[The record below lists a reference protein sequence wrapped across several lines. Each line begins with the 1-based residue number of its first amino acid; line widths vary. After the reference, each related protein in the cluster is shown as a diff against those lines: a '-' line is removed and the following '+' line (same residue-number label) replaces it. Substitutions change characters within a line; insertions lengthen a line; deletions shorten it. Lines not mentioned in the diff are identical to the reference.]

1 MAAKKPK
8 SKTVYELERAPVVTM
23 LGHVDHGKTSILD
36 TIRGT
41 RVQSCEAGGITQ
53 KVRAHRV
60 EYAVDGEKYPIT
72 FIDTP
77 GHEAFSN
84 MRSRGA
90 SITDIAVLVVAADDS
105 VQPQTKEAI
114 AFAQKAKVPIIVALN
129 KVDIEG
135 VDKAKVKR
143 ELSQVGVQVEEL
155 GGDVMC
161 IETSATKKI
170 GIDDLLN
177 AILLVAE
184 LQQLKKRKP
193 SQGTGEAVVLESTL
207 DKSLGA
213 ISLCLMQAGKITVGD
228 YYLWKNRCGKVRAL
242 KNESFCDQDNAE
254 CSEPIWIA
262 GFSDEVPV
270 GTVLYFFENEKSARQ
285 ELKEEKVKDKEIINA
300 EEEQGSIEEELDSE
314 ILEKLLGARK
324 DEEIPELNLIVR
336 TDSQGTLEV
345 VKQELE
351 ELSSQEV
358 KINVIDSA
366 TGEITEEDILKAHGV
381 NGVVIGFNSRISK
394 NVQKVAKQEKVL
406 VRNYE
411 IIYELLEE
419 IAEVVESLM
428 RPTQV
433 EVVVAKALV
442 KKVFELSNG
451 SLVAGCKVTKGTVV
465 KGYRCY
471 VERPSLKKDSRVG
484 EAKITSV
491 RHGKEEIRDAPKDTE
506 CGILLEPQLAI
517 EKDDE
522 IVCFKIEKQ

>member
-1 MAAKKPK
+1 MAKKTK
-8 SKTVYELERAPVVTM
+8 AKYELGRPPVVTM

-36 TIRGT
+36 AIRGT
-41 RVQSCEAGGITQ
+41 KVQSCEAGGITQ
-53 KVRAHRV
+53 KVRAHQV
-60 EYAVDGEKYPIT
+60 EYTTDGQVYPIT

-90 SITDIAVLVVAADDS
+90 SVTDIAVLVVAADDS

-114 AFAQKAKVPIIVALN
+114 EFAHKSKVPIIVALN

-161 IETSATKKI
+161 IETSATKKT
-170 GIDDLLN
+170 GIDELLN

-184 LQQLKKRKP
+184 LNQLAERKP
-193 SQGTGEAVVLESTL
+193 ERGNGEGVVLESTL

-213 ISLCLMQAGKITVGD
+213 ISLCLVQAGSVRVGD
-228 YYLWKNRCGKVRAL
+228 YFCWKTTCGKVRAL
-242 KNESFCDQDNAE
+242 KDETFCDKDLAT
-254 CSEPIWIA
+254 SSVPVWIA
-262 GFSDEVPV
+262 GFDDELPV
-270 GTVLYFFENEKSARQ
+270 GTIVHFFDQEQLARSEAKSEKEQAEESV
-285 ELKEEKVKDKEIINA
+285 ESISEEKTVT
-300 EEEQGSIEEELDSE
+300 EELSPD
-314 ILEKLLGARK
+314 ILAQLLGNAQK
-324 DEEIPELNLIVR
+324 EDIPQLNLILR

-351 ELSSQEV
+351 ELSSDEV
-358 KINVIDSA
+358 RLNIVDTA
-366 TGEITEEDILKAHGV
+366 TGEITEEDIHKAQGV
-381 NGVVIGFNSRISK
+381 GGVVIGFNSRISK

-419 IAEVVESLM
+419 IAEVVESLIK
-428 RPTQV
+428 PVDV
-433 EVVVAKALV
+433 EIVVARAQV
-442 KKVFELSNG
+442 KKVFQLTNG
-451 SLVAGCKVTKGTVV
+451 TLVAGCKVTKGTVV
-465 KGYRCY
+465 KGYRCF
-471 VERPSLKKDSRVG
+471 VERASLKKDSRIG
-484 EAKITSV
+484 DSKIVSL
-491 RHGKEEIRDAPKDTE
+491 RHGKNEVREAGKDTE
-506 CGILLEPQLAI
+506 CGILLDPQLAV

-522 IVCFKIEKQ
+522 IVCFKVEKQ